1 MQVTAQRFWSPP
13 AVERAVAALVA
24 TATSYKYKAGEHFHL
39 VTREAGSER
48 HDLPIWA
55 TAPGALAMDDSGWG
69 PVKRTDVAG
78 VPGAFVLSNVLTDSE
93 CDRIA
98 AISEDMGYT
107 EDAPVSLSR
116 SVRRNENCV
125 VIADDS
131 LWKPIW
137 RRVRGSMPAAISHPA
152 GECSTPLGLNQRW
165 RLYKYGEED
174 IFRMHTDGSWPG
186 SGLVNG
192 KLVRDIYGDRW
203 SQLTFLLYLDA
214 DYEGGET
221 RYIVMPMPMYMHM
234 HMCMDMTCTWAWTC
248 AYACTPCTCA
258 ASLCRRV
265 RPAPEAARLC
275 ACPCRAAR
283 RWSSSTGSTSSR
295 RCMRALSSRAG

>member
-1 MQVTAQRFWSPP
+1 MTCLFGRRRLARWPWTTA
-13 AVERAVAALVA
+13 
-24 TATSYKYKAGEHFHL
+24 AG
-39 VTREAGSER
+39 
-48 HDLPIWA
+48 DL
-55 TAPGALAMDDSGWG
+55 
-69 PVKRTDVAG
+69 KRTDVAG

-221 RYIVMPMPMYMHM
+221 SFFVPKS
-234 HMCMDMTCTWAWTC
+234 
-248 AYACTPCTCA
+248 A
-258 ASLCRRV
+258 ASPRSGEVVRV
-265 RPAPEAARLC
+265 SVPRGSALVFFHGEHELSPLHEGSLVSRGLKRIVRSDVLYSLPGRPVAIDEFELE
-275 ACPCRAAR
+275 RAAGR
-283 RWSSSTGSTSSR
+283 EPTRLER
-295 RCMRALSSRAG
+295 EEL